1 MRNLTSS
8 LRAIKSCL
16 GRTSERC
23 AVLTKQKYEK
33 VLRKDSKSIQTT
45 FSKNRPPFRR
55 DPPASSYERGGGGRA
70 CTPQA
75 FFVRTMPQT
84 EKQHG
89 KSNKIILPQ
98 HSASSGC
105 RQVKSSSF
113 GQKSFPCQSETG
125 SSGRKTKILFRKLG
139 KINSRCEYFV
149 HYSGFQNSFLPNPI
163 SVWSSPIS
171 KGEPRRKVTNKF
183 KNKGNV
189 EEKGNSTGEIRT
201 WGISEQSVLSKQEG

>member
-1 MRNLTSS
+1 
-8 LRAIKSCL
+8 
-16 GRTSERC
+16 
-23 AVLTKQKYEK
+23 
-33 VLRKDSKSIQTT
+33 
-45 FSKNRPPFRR
+45 
-55 DPPASSYERGGGGRA
+55 
-70 CTPQA
+70 
-75 FFVRTMPQT
+75 MPQT

-89 KSNKIILPQ
+89 ESNKIILPQ
-98 HSASSGC
+98 HFASSGC

-113 GQKSFPCQSETG
+113 GQKPFPCQSETG

-149 HYSGFQNSFLPNPI
+149 HYSGFQNSFLRNPI